1 MLFESLETR
10 RLMSATPAQILE
22 ARLQVHADFLT
33 FAANEAANGATIL
46 VDTQAMANDGMAGDT
61 TLAPLFATLHTDV
74 AHMQTQLT
82 VACLNEASAVYTDQA
97 AIVTEQIK
105 VIQDLGHPSEV
116 AADHAVILAD
126 RIDVQQDEITGLTNR
141 LDIRQADYPQIFN
154 DLNAITA
161 ALPGDTGASS
171 QLVSDVQK
179 FVTDRTNGLNTF
191 TSDLQTLIADHTTLY
206 NDLT

>member
-1 MLFESLETR
+1 
-10 RLMSATPAQILE
+10 
-22 ARLQVHADFLT
+22 
-33 FAANEAANGATIL
+33 L
-46 VDTQAMANDGMAGDT
+46 VDTQAMANDGLAGDS

-74 AHMQTQLT
+74 AHMQAQLT
-82 VACLNEASAVYTDQA
+82 VANLNEASAVDTEQA

-171 QLVSDVQK
+171 QLISDVGK